1 MTTRNTALDHIK
13 AVACLLIVCHHLA
26 FYGPMAQVVQPVLPG
41 LMAWLD
47 EYARMTVQVFLVLGG
62 YWAAAA
68 LAPEGQGKP
77 HPLGLTLSKRFVRL
91 SLPYSAALVV
101 AILINEVVR
110 SMGFDHAS
118 VSATP
123 TWDGVLAHL
132 LLLHSIA
139 DYESLSAGVWYV
151 AIDFQLYA
159 LCLLW
164 FWLCRQQSH
173 WSGWGQT
180 GIALGTAAS
189 LWSWNLQADL
199 DIWALYFIGAYGLGM
214 MAWWATHS
222 TQRAQRVLWIT
233 LIALLSIS
241 ALWLEWRDRIA
252 LAAVSAGVLL
262 ILPHLH
268 APASWRRLPW
278 APLTWIGQRSY
289 SIFLIHF
296 PVCLLVNAVVNVL
309 WPSDV
314 LVNGLGM
321 LAAVV
326 LSMAAGGVLYTWTE
340 RGSITWPHLQRW
352 QFGVLS
358 TGLLAALWGSL

>member
-26 FYGPMAQVVQPVLPG
+26 FYGPMAHVVQPVLPG

-47 EYARMTVQVFLVLGG
+47 EYARMTVQVFLVIGG

-68 LAPEGQGKP
+68 LAPEGKGKST
-77 HPLGLTLSKRFVRL
+77 PLWSALSKRFVRL

-101 AILINEVVR
+101 AIVVNEVVR
-110 SMGFDHAS
+110 NIGFEHPS

-123 TWDGVLAHL
+123 TWDSVLAHL

-139 DYESLSAGVWYV
+139 GYESLSAGVWYV

-173 WSGWGQT
+173 WAGWGQA
-180 GIALGTAAS
+180 GIALTTAAS
-189 LWSWNLQADL
+189 LWNWNLQSDL
-199 DIWALYFIGAYGLGM
+199 DIWALYFMGAYGLGM
-214 MAWWATHS
+214 MVWWAAHS
-222 TQRAQRVLWIT
+222 EQRAQRILWST
-233 LIALLSIS
+233 LVALLSIS

-252 LAAVSAGVLL
+252 LAAISAAVLL
-262 ILPHLH
+262 LLPHIQ
-268 APASWRRLPW
+268 APALWRRLPLE
-278 APLTWIGQRSY
+278 PLTWIGQRSY

-296 PVCLLVNAVVNVL
+296 PVCLLVNAVVHLL

-314 LVNGLGM
+314 LANGIGM
-321 LAAVV
+321 AAAVA
-326 LSMAAGGVLYTWTE
+326 LSIAAGGVLYTWTE

-352 QFGVLS
+352 QFGVVS
-358 TGLLAALWGSL
+358 TGLLASLWGYL